1 MKRAMR
7 ENPTEDPRVIF
18 DRQSGPGAVLLE
30 FPGNER
36 TLQNIK
42 NEANPPIPKSV
53 DQVVEALQRSQ
64 YSPLLKDVAW
74 YNNHLALLWWPDEVE
89 EMIQQVEVTEVS
101 MDATFRC
108 VPPLFGKNKQHF
120 TILGLFP
127 RVGTPQHNWLPLIT
141 VTMQCKLE
149 GLYSAVLD
157 KIWCRLTSLR
167 PALIHCDFERG
178 LMNAIEAVCE
188 GGCVSG
194 CWFHHNQAVKRKVG
208 GEGLIAVGNQNRKVK
223 DWARNFYPL
232 PLLPPDKMR
241 DGWEWVR
248 LEMGPVLQTL
258 TEPQVAA
265 CLEVLDY
272 YDRHVCVCL
281 NDAY

>member
-1 MKRAMR
+1 MM

-18 DRQSGPGAVLLE
+18 DRCTGPAALLLE

-42 NEANPPIPKSV
+42 NEANPPIPKTMEE
-53 DQVVEALQRSQ
+53 VVAALQSSQ
-64 YSPLLKDVAW
+64 YSFLLKDFAW
-74 YNNHLALLWWPDEVE
+74 YNDHLAILWWPDELE
-89 EMIQQVEVTEVS
+89 EILQQVEVTEVS

-108 VPPLFGKNKQHF
+108 VPPIFGKNKQHF
-120 TILGLFP
+120 TILGLFK
-127 RVGTPQHNWLPLIT
+127 RAGTPQHNWLPLII

-157 KIWCRLTSLR
+157 KVWSKLAALR

-178 LMNAIEAVCE
+178 LINAIEAVCE

-194 CWFHHNQAVKRKVG
+194 CWFHHNQAIKRKVG
-208 GEGLIAVGNQNRKVK
+208 AEGLTAVGNRNRKLK
-223 DWARNFYPL
+223 DWTRSFYPL
-232 PLLPPDKMR
+232 PLLPPDRMR

-248 LEMGPVLQTL
+248 AEMGQVLATL
-258 TEPQVAA
+258 TEEQIEAA
-265 CLEVLDY
+265 SEVLDY
-272 YDRHVCVCL
+272 YDRLCVCWK
-281 NDAY
+281 